1 MRPEEL
7 ETCAGLGG
15 TGWLANVVRSFWKD
29 GQSSPDWCFVAEDQG
44 QPVGRVFFH
53 SLSSP
58 TELAMFGTYLHWQS
72 DFFEPGKTLL
82 GAALARLKE
91 TGVTSVDHAIYDI
104 YDPSPARQQELI
116 ESVGFRQY
124 QEKRRFVWKD
134 PGAAV
139 EVPARL
145 AFRPLSDVGEDAF
158 TRAVQR
164 VTEGTLD
171 REHQVRVTESGAQEA
186 ARRYMQE
193 LKDADL
199 QPTWWMLGYLADGT
213 LCGLVVPQ
221 KLSDAEGTINYI
233 GVVPEQRGNGYGL
246 DLLRKGTALLQQGG
260 FKDVAAET
268 DSENTPLNA
277 ELELAGYRHHGTM
290 RCFRCD
296 LTQGRGTPSV

>member
-116 ESVGFRQY
+116 E
-124 QEKRRFVWKD
+124 
-134 PGAAV
+134 
-139 EVPARL
+139 
-145 AFRPLSDVGEDAF
+145 
-158 TRAVQR
+158 
-164 VTEGTLD
+164 
-171 REHQVRVTESGAQEA
+171 
-186 ARRYMQE
+186 
-193 LKDADL
+193 
-199 QPTWWMLGYLADGT
+199 
-213 LCGLVVPQ
+213 
-221 KLSDAEGTINYI
+221 
-233 GVVPEQRGNGYGL
+233 
-246 DLLRKGTALLQQGG
+246 
-260 FKDVAAET
+260 
-268 DSENTPLNA
+268 
-277 ELELAGYRHHGTM
+277 
-290 RCFRCD
+290 
-296 LTQGRGTPSV
+296 